1 MSAGSLFFI
10 AEIAQVMTKTRR
22 FDSPN
27 SSNRVNSDWGRAQS
41 TEERGRD
48 GGKGENRLEELR
60 SPPSSLERRAAR
72 LEETHEAFLALS
84 FDEAVK
90 PYLSPCHAE
99 DEYFDFKSKDF
110 FTLPM
115 NLLSAGRDRNSLL
128 SGCPSAA

>member
-1 MSAGSLFFI
+1 MKAASSGHQSYPWRESILSI
-10 AEIAQVMTKTRR
+10 SRR
-22 FDSPN
+22 
-27 SSNRVNSDWGRAQS
+27 RKRKRRRKGREQP
-41 TEERGRD
+41 
-48 GGKGENRLEELR
+48 RLEELRAR

-99 DEYFDFKSKDF
+99 DEDFDLKSKDF